1 MGTFFPGC
9 VFFKVRFLQIPWH
22 LSTWNVFYLFV
33 VIYWIQVPFVSWAA
47 PEKWSAFGLASC
59 IRSRIYHWR
68 SDPFPDFQFSQS
80 NILIIVCLCL
90 VLPCYSSDIGRSMD
104 IVTKYSLFSITSSE
118 IIMKMSDSNSIIYLL
133 LLSLDDLSDNFKKKN
148 ANINNKTIFL
158 MIYASRKKATLHKNT
173 QPVITC
179 YI

>member
-1 MGTFFPGC
+1 MVCIWSGFLH
-9 VFFKVRFLQIPWH
+9 KKQDISLEVRSFSRLPI
-22 LSTWNVFYLFV
+22 LSIEYLNYRLFV
-33 VIYWIQVPFVSWAA
+33 SRTPLLQLRHWPFY
-47 PEKWSAFGLASC
+47 G
-59 IRSRIYHWR
+59 Y
-68 SDPFPDFQFSQS
+68 S
-80 NILIIVCLCL
+80 N
-90 VLPCYSSDIGRSMD
+90 
-104 IVTKYSLFSITSSE
+104 FSITSSE

>member
-1 MGTFFPGC
+1 MSNLATISPGYVYSWGRLTQVISSQRKFTLSHGYVFPGC

-80 NILIIVCLCL
+80 NLLSFVC
-90 VLPCYSSDIGRSMD
+90 VS
-104 IVTKYSLFSITSSE
+104 YSLTT
-118 IIMKMSDSNSIIYLL
+118 
-133 LLSLDDLSDNFKKKN
+133 
-148 ANINNKTIFL
+148 AQ
-158 MIYASRKKATLHKNT
+158 TLA
-173 QPVITC
+173 VLWI
-179 YI
+179 